1 MRTVYAIARN
11 TFREAIRDRILYL
24 FLGFA
29 ILLIISSKLFS
40 MLTVGDETKI
50 IKDLGLGAIQFF
62 SMLISVMM
70 SVMLVSRELENRTA
84 FNILSKPV
92 RRHSFILGKYFGLLA
107 IIVANLLL
115 MTAALVIIIFLY
127 QGRLDVTILY
137 GAGMTLLEMAVL
149 CAFAIL
155 FSMVTK
161 PILGSVL
168 TLAVFVVGHMT
179 QSIWLLTERLR
190 DEVTRFIIAVV
201 YYILPNLERFDFKTE
216 LVHSLPIPAAAVWWA
231 ILYALI
237 FTALALF
244 LAWLKFRGKDL
255 L

>member
-1 MRTVYAIARN
+1 
-11 TFREAIRDRILYL
+11 
-24 FLGFA
+24 
-29 ILLIISSKLFS
+29 
-40 MLTVGDETKI
+40 
-50 IKDLGLGAIQFF
+50 
-62 SMLISVMM
+62 
-70 SVMLVSRELENRTA
+70 
-84 FNILSKPV
+84 
-92 RRHSFILGKYFGLLA
+92 
-107 IIVANLLL
+107 
-115 MTAALVIIIFLY
+115 
-127 QGRLDVTILY
+127 
-137 GAGMTLLEMAVL
+137 
-149 CAFAIL
+149 
-155 FSMVTK
+155 
-161 PILGSVL
+161 
-168 TLAVFVVGHMT
+168 MT